1 MASQDS
7 ISGKLSDTEKQLA
20 SSQKQLEA
28 LISENA
34 SLKKSLEQEN
44 KNVKVLKNEV
54 DTLSAEKVQSTRY
67 EEELNAI
74 IQQNIAQS
82 KNTEILIETEKN
94 RFNETA
100 KENKLLKEQI
110 DSLKH
115 ELNEIHERYDK

>member
-7 ISGKLSDTEKQLA
+7 ISGKLSDTEKQLV

-34 SLKKSLEQEN
+34 SLKKSLEQEH
-44 KNVKVLKNEV
+44 KNFKVLKSEV
-54 DTLSAEKVQSTRY
+54 DTLSAEKAQSTRH

-74 IQQNIAQS
+74 IQQNIAQY
-82 KNTEILIETEKN
+82 KHTEIAIQTEKN
-94 RFNETA
+94 RFKETA
-100 KENKLLKEQI
+100 KDNELLKEQI

>member
-1 MASQDS
+1 MATQDS

-34 SLKKSLEQEN
+34 TLKKSLEQEN

-54 DTLSAEKVQSTRY
+54 DTLSAEKVQSTRH

-74 IQQNIAQS
+74 IQQNITQS
-82 KNTEILIETEKN
+82 KNTQIAIETEKN

-100 KENKLLKEQI
+100 KENELLKEQI